1 MQSGMKVSDIFSVLS
16 ADEYMIASKTLAP
29 FANNNDDNYVVIYEK
44 GDYQDHGMHVM
55 KRVYRV
61 LPDGD
66 LEEVPI
72 RKMIDEVKTA
82 LRSKVNVD
90 DLLEQVLT
98 TSGPHPV
105 IRAHEIL
112 SKHPEVADKIQPR
125 KGCLYLNIPN
135 PKPGEADEQI
145 YLRF

>member
-1 MQSGMKVSDIFSVLS
+1 MKLADVYNVLA
-16 ADEYMIASKTLAP
+16 ADEYMIAAKSLGFMSDKD
-29 FANNNDDNYVVIYEK
+29 DDNYVVVYDK
-44 GDYQDHGMHVM
+44 GDFSEHGMHVM
-55 KRVYRV
+55 KRVYRI

-72 RKMIDEVKTA
+72 RKMIDEVKAA

-112 SKHPEVADKIQPR
+112 SKHPEVAEKIQPR
-125 KGCLYLNIPN
+125 KGCLYLEVPN
-135 PKPGEADEQI
+135 PEPGEPSEAI